1 MQFQQPNNMD
11 VPPQQQQQQ
20 QQQSYQQYQ
29 QFQQFQQSMQMQQK
43 GPSMQVKYSI
53 CKYRRM

>member
-11 VPPQQQQQQ
+11 VPPQQQKQQQ
-20 QQQSYQQYQ
+20 QQYQ
-29 QFQQFQQSMQMQQK
+29 QFQQAKQMQQK